1 VLLIVDQS
9 IEASKPNEKCTQ
21 RSSWQQRLTSNC
33 TFKDIER
40 ISICDGGTPI
50 LVTKIA
56 LDHVEVAF
64 HQDDSRGA
72 PKTVSWRHE
81 VCGVVAPFL

>member
-40 ISICDGGTPI
+40 ISISDGATLI
-50 LVTKIA
+50 QVTKIS
-56 LDHVEVAF
+56 LDHVEVAID
-64 HQDDSRGA
+64 QDDSRGV
-72 PKTVSWRHE
+72 KNTKSGWH
-81 VCGVVAPFL
+81 GVLV